1 MMSAAA
7 IYQLQAEAT
16 AKAARSQKKPYVL
29 WEEDLTVARS
39 DPFAVCQLIP
49 FLGDYCHPNWERVP
63 DEDPFFVD
71 SSGWGS
77 EGEPALTIK
86 EFFSKLKAGDALGII
101 EAGQFQVY
109 IARYQRRS

>member
-16 AKAARSQKKPYVL
+16 AKAARANKKPYVL
-29 WEEDLTVARS
+29 WPEDLAVAKT
-39 DPFAVCQLIP
+39 DPAAVCQLIP
-49 FLGDYCHPNWERVP
+49 FLGEFVHPNWERVP

-71 SSGWGS
+71 SSGFGQ
-77 EGEPALTIK
+77 EGEPALTIR
-86 EFFSKLKAGDALGII
+86 EFFSKLRAGDALGIV

-109 IARYQRRS
+109 IARYQRRK